1 MAIYTQ
7 KCEQKWLK
15 NNNRGPS
22 NKDAL
27 GGKKSKNSGFESR
40 DLALKIFKTINVLN
54 PSFMK
59 SIFSPKLNTKVRPND
74 ILIKTCKSVT
84 FEDKSLATLR
94 P

>member
-1 MAIYTQ
+1 ML
-7 KCEQKWLK
+7 WVGK
-15 NNNRGPS
+15 NRKINNRGG
-22 NKDAL
+22 DDY
-27 GGKKSKNSGFESR
+27 SGFESR

>member
-1 MAIYTQ
+1 
-7 KCEQKWLK
+7 
-15 NNNRGPS
+15 
-22 NKDAL
+22 
-27 GGKKSKNSGFESR
+27 
-40 DLALKIFKTINVLN
+40 
-54 PSFMK
+54 MK